1 MALFPRSFITNDQ
14 SAFPPIFRLLDEF
27 DQYSR
32 SNDRSERSPT
42 KSFIPKFDIQELKDA
57 YQLHGELPGID
68 QKDVEIEFTDASTL
82 TIKGRSERS
91 YSHGPGASKGAISD
105 GTGAG
110 AGAGAGAGT
119 SNDKNSVQTKGS
131 ENGDASDKYWV
142 MERNVGEFSRSFGF
156 PTQIDQDAVK
166 ASMKNGILSIV
177 VPKAKKQEG
186 RKIMI
191 Q

>member
-1 MALFPRSFITNDQ
+1 
-14 SAFPPIFRLLDEF
+14 
-27 DQYSR
+27 
-32 SNDRSERSPT
+32 
-42 KSFIPKFDIQELKDA
+42 
-57 YQLHGELPGID
+57 
-68 QKDVEIEFTDASTL
+68 
-82 TIKGRSERS
+82 ERS

-105 GTGAG
+105 GT
-110 AGAGAGAGT
+110 GAGAGAGT

-186 RKIMI
+186 RKITI

>member
-32 SNDRSERSPT
+32 SNDRSEGNAP
-42 KSFIPKFDIQELKDA
+42 KSFIPKFDIKELKDA

-68 QKDVEIEFTDASTL
+68 QKDVELEFTDASTL

-91 YSHGPGASKGAISD
+91 YSRGPGATKGAISD
-105 GTGAG
+105 GTDAG
-110 AGAGAGAGT
+110 SGT
-119 SNDKNSVQTKGS
+119 SNDKSSVQKKGS
-131 ENGDASDKYWV
+131 ENTDASDKYWV

>member
-32 SNDRSERSPT
+32 SVDRPNQHSSLKT
-42 KSFIPKFDIQELKDA
+42 FTPKFDIKELRDS

-91 YSHGPGASKGAISD
+91 YTNESADEKSGGKAEGNAD
-105 GTGAG
+105 GK
-110 AGAGAGAGT
+110 
-119 SNDKNSVQTKGS
+119 DKKDKKET
-131 ENGDASDKYWV
+131 ENTFWV
-142 MERNVGEFSRSFGF
+142 MERSVGEFSRSFGF
-156 PTQIDQDAVK
+156 PVPVDQDAVK
-166 ASMKNGILSIV
+166 ASMKNGILSVI
-177 VPKAKKQEG
+177 VPKAKKQENK
-186 RKIMI
+186 KITI

>member
-14 SAFPPIFRLLDEF
+14 SAFPPILRLLDEF

-42 KSFIPKFDIQELKDA
+42 KSFIPKFDIKELKDA

-105 GTGAG
+105 GTDAG
-110 AGAGAGAGT
+110 SGTGTGT
-119 SNDKNSVQTKGS
+119 STDKNSVQKKSS
-131 ENGDASDKYWV
+131 ESPDGSDKYWV

>member
-42 KSFIPKFDIQELKDA
+42 KSFIPKFDIKELNDA

-82 TIKGRSERS
+82 TIKGRSERR
-91 YSHGPGASKGAISD
+91 YSHGPGANKGAISD
-105 GTGAG
+105 GTD
-110 AGAGAGAGT
+110 AGT
-119 SNDKNSVQTKGS
+119 SSDKNSVQTKGS
-131 ENGDASDKYWV
+131 ENADASDKYWV

>member
-1 MALFPRSFITNDQ
+1 MAFFPRSFITNDQ

-32 SNDRSERSPT
+32 STDRSERSPT
-42 KSFIPKFDIQELKDA
+42 KSFIPKFDIKELKDA

-82 TIKGRSERS
+82 TIKGRSERR

-105 GTGAG
+105 GAG
-110 AGAGAGAGT
+110 ADVGT
-119 SNDKNSVQTKGS
+119 SSDKNSVQTKGS

>member
-32 SNDRSERSPT
+32 SVDRPNKHSSLNT
-42 KSFIPKFDIQELKDA
+42 FTPKFDIKELRDS

-91 YSHGPGASKGAISD
+91 YTNEPAD
-105 GTGAG
+105 G
-110 AGAGAGAGT
+110 
-119 SNDKNSVQTKGS
+119 KS
-131 ENGDASDKYWV
+131 EGKSEEKADGKAKKETENTFWV
-142 MERNVGEFSRSFGF
+142 MERSVGEFSRSFGF
-156 PTQIDQDAVK
+156 PVPVDQDAVK
-166 ASMKNGILSIV
+166 ASMKNGILSVI
-177 VPKAKKQEG
+177 VPKAKKQESK
-186 RKIMI
+186 KITI